1 MSLKKLKV
9 AALAYGPVSVWY
21 DSDLCEYQVRVLGN
35 PKVTYFTD
43 DLADA
48 LDTAQAIQNR
58 LPMGE
63 RA

>member
-1 MSLKKLKV
+1 MSLKKIKV

-21 DSDLCEYQVRVLGN
+21 DSDLCEYQVRMLGN

-48 LDTAQAIQNR
+48 IATALVLLNI
-58 LPMGE
+58 LPRGE